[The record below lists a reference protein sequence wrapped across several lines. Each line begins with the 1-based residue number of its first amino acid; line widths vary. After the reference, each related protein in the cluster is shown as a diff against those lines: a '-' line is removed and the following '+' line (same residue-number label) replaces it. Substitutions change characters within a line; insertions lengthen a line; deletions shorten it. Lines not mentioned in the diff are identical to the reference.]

1 MFSKTR
7 ILFGALALVSSD
19 SLGDAPNW
27 WTGENV
33 SLGGALFPSLN
44 FTSAFGTSSAENPA
58 LLAVGHHDP
67 DRKGWTIQNVEFG
80 LAVKFGEHVSAFGL
94 YAAKI
99 NLDDHWDDHF
109 EEYYLTIDQLPGDVR
124 IRGGRL
130 YTVFGLQNDR
140 HPHEFDWVDQYLLN
154 GRFIG
159 EDALTIYGGE
169 VSSPLPW
176 TLPAGWTDRLTA
188 SFGAVPDVDEHAH
201 DPGSVEHDEPEFEP
215 EGALA
220 EDWLA
225 NVDYTARY
233 EHSENHRLSA
243 GVSVAIGKNNYKRN
257 TQVYGLHLEY
267 RWSENGHEE
276 PGRWFTWRTEV
287 ALRHFWAR
295 TSGHNLE
302 SHVSQ
307 ETEQAELHDLGH
319 ENELEHEKLAAG
331 GEQVERQNE
340 NGTPEISRSLQRN
353 FTDLGVYS
361 TVMYGWSKRVAVQAR
376 AEWVSGTDA
385 AGIDERWRLSP
396 GVTWRPADRFN
407 LLIRAQYNYDY
418 SSSFDSEHSVW
429 TQFVLNW
436 GGDEHVHEH

>member
-1 MFSKTR
+1 
-7 ILFGALALVSSD
+7 
-19 SLGDAPNW
+19 
-27 WTGENV
+27 
-33 SLGGALFPSLN
+33 
-44 FTSAFGTSSAENPA
+44 
-58 LLAVGHHDP
+58 
-67 DRKGWTIQNVEFG
+67 
-80 LAVKFGEHVSAFGL
+80 
-94 YAAKI
+94 
-99 NLDDHWDDHF
+99 
-109 EEYYLTIDQLPGDVR
+109 
-124 IRGGRL
+124 
-130 YTVFGLQNDR
+130 
-140 HPHEFDWVDQYLLN
+140 
-154 GRFIG
+154 
-159 EDALTIYGGE
+159 
-169 VSSPLPW
+169 
-176 TLPAGWTDRLTA
+176 
-188 SFGAVPDVDEHAH
+188 
-201 DPGSVEHDEPEFEP
+201 
-215 EGALA
+215 
-220 EDWLA
+220 
-225 NVDYTARY
+225 
-233 EHSENHRLSA
+233 
-243 GVSVAIGKNNYKRN
+243 
-257 TQVYGLHLEY
+257 
-267 RWSENGHEE
+267 